1 MNAIK
6 HKDDNIRFGN
16 YLRDMIKLR
25 GYTQET
31 FAAKVKLSPLT
42 ISKYVNGSSY
52 PKLRI
57 RRILAKELEIPTT
70 YFDSAR
76 RIWKSA
82 DPVIVGE
89 RLYNLLQERGLSQT
103 KLAASINLFD
113 SEISSFV
120 NGTRPISYKYASL
133 IAEVLHT
140 TVDDI
145 LCIHELPEAQMIYLE
160 QFVPEF

>member
-6 HKDDNIRFGN
+6 HENDNIRFGN

-31 FAAKVKLSPLT
+31 FATKVGLSPLT

-57 RRILAKELEIPTT
+57 RHVLARELGIPAT

-76 RIWKSA
+76 KVWESA

-89 RLYNLLQERGLSQT
+89 RLHNLLQENGMSQT
-103 KLAASINLFD
+103 KLATSINLFD
-113 SEISSFV
+113 SEISGFV
-120 NGTRPISYKYASL
+120 NGTRSISYKHASL
-133 IAEVLHT
+133 IAKVLNT

-160 QFVPEF
+160 QFVSKF